1 MKTIIKVRLQWET
14 TNFSPLQKKYFFN
27 KRWNKLPQKK
37 GGTRWHVMATPNCS
51 ICFYDRNNLS
61 WVFFFKGRCF
71 KIFLSNIC
79 LTSLIYHCNLWWHRI
94 PENKQRI
101 EKKQKQFSISDRHL
115 LAKKQIKIKNHVAVG
130 ANRQEITYITFE
142 DQEGR
147 LSNLLLFRFIINVIE
162 KYPQWYLQPQ

>member
-1 MKTIIKVRLQWET
+1 MNRLQWDIEFLELQMKNKKKKNT
-14 TNFSPLQKKYFFN
+14 LKRNTGNAEISWKQSLKSGYSERQPISPPYRKSIFLISVEINYHKK
-27 KRWNKLPQKK
+27 R
-37 GGTRWHVMATPNCS
+37 GGQDDMLWPHPS

-101 EKKQKQFSISDRHL
+101 EK
-115 LAKKQIKIKNHVAVG
+115 N
-130 ANRQEITYITFE
+130 
-142 DQEGR
+142 
-147 LSNLLLFRFIINVIE
+147 
-162 KYPQWYLQPQ
+162 